1 MGHRRTLTRL
11 LAVLAML
18 LAVALTASCIPPQEP
33 NPPDDPPVDEEPGDD
48 DDDPPLPVEQMVIE
62 LQTPIPG
69 YTAPMTVDTT
79 TGHVVQLTELTGGDI
94 APQCFGTVGD
104 NSMCLGAFQPQ
115 QPIVIQGEA
124 TTDRLLKA
132 GGESIP
138 ALQWLVD
145 EAVQAVAVLHDLPVD
160 ARIERYAR
168 PQIRTYM
175 VTRLLDILD
184 KAAYGEQ
191 LTADEQ
197 RALEFLQ
204 RQVLEEDRILTRYA
218 YEEHERFVRESC
230 AYVPPP
236 APAFVTEPVPVPA
249 AWQSWCAMHG
259 VGYGALW
266 PPPMP
271 PVEVFQTWGMYR
283 AASQL
288 GLDVLNSPEMQAHL
302 GAVARAG
309 TMAAGVVAAVGT
321 GALAYSLVGAN
332 AALAT
337 AIQGAIFPHASW
349 VGLTSVTLPV
359 TMGAVGAAIIVTTV
373 VLALVS
379 IGIGVWQL
387 IERDQVGAT
396 LTARMNAAASATDP
410 FGLAELAS
418 QNAGRDLDADRDS
431 WDESNLPR
439 YRSAESVSRL
449 TELVTRWTAVRPN
462 GEVVPDPT
470 DLWTPNATTSEDLR
484 FRVRDAD
491 GTEHLED
498 EIELPAP
505 GGGTVRVRF
514 DDSWMIVTAN
524 GKSQPA
530 LDVKFLD
537 AEGEVRVATRR
548 TGTDGRPVLVVV
560 GEEDGELDAE
570 LDERIEFLDAQGG
583 VVSASIVAP
592 PKVVPGG
599 PRPGVVGRFLPGHRH
614 ELSPNPVDTQGRF
627 GEQSFIH
634 DYTYDWTIERLD
646 DATGNWVPVGGVT
659 PRAFAGNDTYGATF
673 LPPSVGRYRATTVM
687 HHRDGAVPDLSGFV
701 EFTVEPPPV
710 QLRDVTLLDDTF
722 ADELRLSF
730 QVIEDVPSD
739 QLSVEVQ
746 WPGELGSTE
755 PGPVSTLDSVPC
767 NDGIPCATSTVVLTL
782 PAGSRLDVGGEV
794 VVTVRSAHGSA
805 VTQGVRVSNPRRPT
819 FGPPADGANDEAA
832 GEVTFGQPV
841 TYLQV
846 PVWDGDS
853 YPVHTVATIIPG
865 QEVLPNPDPTFRLMD
880 PDNPN
885 SSMTVLEPF
894 GDSSVQVTVNSEFR
908 EVRVRSVAGVEHIGT
923 VEVPV
928 VVKQVNGADATLLLR
943 IDIVPAPG
951 DKFRVGVTRGSDF
964 VVEGP
969 PQIDYL
975 IVGGRTDWG
984 DYDGQMC
991 VSLHSS
997 DGANQLCDHV
1007 SAFIDEDGTSKP
1019 FPFHQLSPTGLTS
1032 SAGSYTVR
1040 AWLPD
1045 SDRAWGAPTAVTFMM
1060 LAGTRPPSIDD
1071 LRWEEGHAVLEVS
1084 PQPSTPIASVSCR
1097 VDGGALQ
1104 PCFGTSGGTWS
1115 PPGLSSGAHELW
1127 VLVTD
1132 TKGNYTTSTLQFTA

>member
-337 AIQGAIFPHASW
+337 AIFVVVIAPMLVWFACALSTGVDSGMHARRFGAAL
-349 VGLTSVTLPV
+349 VGVAVLSLILAALAGLVSTLA
-359 TMGAVGAAIIVTTV
+359 TKSGLALAAIIVVLMVPSAMITMAVAITAELERPGVGQAIASAHPFSAVAMLVSGVFGDPPAMPALPQPEGWLIGVAVLVCLAWV
-373 VLALVS
+373 VLPTLALV
-379 IGIGVWQL
+379 
-387 IERDQVGAT
+387 
-396 LTARMNAAASATDP
+396 ARM
-410 FGLAELAS
+410 
-418 QNAGRDLDADRDS
+418 
-431 WDESNLPR
+431 
-439 YRSAESVSRL
+439 
-449 TELVTRWTAVRPN
+449 
-462 GEVVPDPT
+462 
-470 DLWTPNATTSEDLR
+470 
-484 FRVRDAD
+484 
-491 GTEHLED
+491 
-498 EIELPAP
+498 
-505 GGGTVRVRF
+505 
-514 DDSWMIVTAN
+514 
-524 GKSQPA
+524 
-530 LDVKFLD
+530 
-537 AEGEVRVATRR
+537 
-548 TGTDGRPVLVVV
+548 
-560 GEEDGELDAE
+560 
-570 LDERIEFLDAQGG
+570 
-583 VVSASIVAP
+583 
-592 PKVVPGG
+592 
-599 PRPGVVGRFLPGHRH
+599 
-614 ELSPNPVDTQGRF
+614 
-627 GEQSFIH
+627 
-634 DYTYDWTIERLD
+634 
-646 DATGNWVPVGGVT
+646 
-659 PRAFAGNDTYGATF
+659 
-673 LPPSVGRYRATTVM
+673 
-687 HHRDGAVPDLSGFV
+687 
-701 EFTVEPPPV
+701 
-710 QLRDVTLLDDTF
+710 
-722 ADELRLSF
+722 
-730 QVIEDVPSD
+730 
-739 QLSVEVQ
+739 
-746 WPGELGSTE
+746 
-755 PGPVSTLDSVPC
+755 
-767 NDGIPCATSTVVLTL
+767 
-782 PAGSRLDVGGEV
+782 
-794 VVTVRSAHGSA
+794 
-805 VTQGVRVSNPRRPT
+805 
-819 FGPPADGANDEAA
+819 
-832 GEVTFGQPV
+832 
-841 TYLQV
+841 
-846 PVWDGDS
+846 
-853 YPVHTVATIIPG
+853 
-865 QEVLPNPDPTFRLMD
+865 
-880 PDNPN
+880 
-885 SSMTVLEPF
+885 
-894 GDSSVQVTVNSEFR
+894 
-908 EVRVRSVAGVEHIGT
+908 RSVA
-923 VEVPV
+923 
-928 VVKQVNGADATLLLR
+928 
-943 IDIVPAPG
+943 
-951 DKFRVGVTRGSDF
+951 
-964 VVEGP
+964 
-969 PQIDYL
+969 
-975 IVGGRTDWG
+975 
-984 DYDGQMC
+984 
-991 VSLHSS
+991 
-997 DGANQLCDHV
+997 
-1007 SAFIDEDGTSKP
+1007 
-1019 FPFHQLSPTGLTS
+1019 
-1032 SAGSYTVR
+1032 
-1040 AWLPD
+1040 
-1045 SDRAWGAPTAVTFMM
+1045 
-1060 LAGTRPPSIDD
+1060 
-1071 LRWEEGHAVLEVS
+1071 
-1084 PQPSTPIASVSCR
+1084 
-1097 VDGGALQ
+1097 AL
-1104 PCFGTSGGTWS
+1104 
-1115 PPGLSSGAHELW
+1115 
-1127 VLVTD
+1127 
-1132 TKGNYTTSTLQFTA
+1132 